1 MREAILRLSVLYARD
16 KQDRDQALKY
26 IEECAYDPAT
36 LDDLR
41 QKTDVDE
48 FLTEQGLLAWISTD
62 RNSPK
67 IRAHRRQC
75 LTSSIEAALHS
86 TRAP

>member
-48 FLTEQGLLAWISTD
+48 FLTEQGL
-62 RNSPK
+62 
-67 IRAHRRQC
+67 
-75 LTSSIEAALHS
+75 
-86 TRAP
+86 